1 MNNLRE
7 FIRKEINLVLEA
19 EQRPIRPDAQS
30 LAKVSQSNKSLQ
42 TAQKRVNDLPEFED
56 AFKIW
61 FSSLG
66 MDASKHTQANIR
78 DRVVNVLKGLG
89 YR

>member
-19 EQRPIRPDAQS
+19 EERTMRPDVQS
-30 LAKVSQSNKSLQ
+30 LAKVSQSSKSLQ

-56 AFKIW
+56 AFKVW

-66 MDASKHTQANIR
+66 MDNKKFTQSNIR